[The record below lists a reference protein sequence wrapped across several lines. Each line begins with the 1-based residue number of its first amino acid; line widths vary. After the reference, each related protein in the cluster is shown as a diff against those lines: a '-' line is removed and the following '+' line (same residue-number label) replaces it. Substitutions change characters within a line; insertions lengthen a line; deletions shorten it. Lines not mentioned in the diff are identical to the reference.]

1 MQKQARGSLASELF
15 KTLYKLPGSLY
26 KGTTKAI
33 GATDIGPYL
42 KALGQG
48 TAGAV
53 GGAFQ
58 RNPIIM
64 SGLGL
69 GGIGALSHL
78 LLNKDQPPGYYDSIG
93 SFIGKAQE
101 GMKDAYPGSLQANP
115 LYWAGK
121 GSREFIANP
130 VLKPLIGSLSS
141 GPLTSA
147 TLGALGGSGI
157 GGLLGLVRGG
167 LGDVIPGMLTGAG
180 VGGLG
185 LGGLSALLHK
195 NSSPTGLLSGGLPS
209 WGFDRSYENPFTS
222 HSTFMKSSSVKK
234 AQFGSGTR
242 MPPGQVVP
250 TSGDVV
256 SNIYQQPSA
265 ILSLRQKQELSNQV
279 SLLTPYQQD
288 RLSQLLRGAT
298 GAGIAYIVAKYL
310 LSLGKRS
317 TIISVILG
325 GIAGAMSGGNSGGPA
340 RTRSGLMFNPRG
352 Y

>member
-1 MQKQARGSLASELF
+1 
-15 KTLYKLPGSLY
+15 
-26 KGTTKAI
+26 
-33 GATDIGPYL
+33 
-42 KALGQG
+42 
-48 TAGAV
+48 
-53 GGAFQ
+53 
-58 RNPIIM
+58 
-64 SGLGL
+64 
-69 GGIGALSHL
+69 
-78 LLNKDQPPGYYDSIG
+78 
-93 SFIGKAQE
+93 
-101 GMKDAYPGSLQANP
+101 
-115 LYWAGK
+115 
-121 GSREFIANP
+121 
-130 VLKPLIGSLSS
+130 
-141 GPLTSA
+141 
-147 TLGALGGSGI
+147 
-157 GGLLGLVRGG
+157 
-167 LGDVIPGMLTGAG
+167 
-180 VGGLG
+180 
-185 LGGLSALLHK
+185 